1 MKNKLM
7 LITTTLVC
15 IWLITIISCG
25 ATPSPEPPKTVEL
38 KDLKQIPPAELFD
51 KIYDVSLKRFV
62 SFDEMIVNAGKSG
75 VIYVGETHDNVIHH
89 QVQEKVLKAVYAK
102 NGRTKKMAI
111 GMEMFQRPYQPFLN
125 DYIARKIDEKEM
137 LRKTEYYNRW
147 SFEWSM
153 YQPMVSFAYANGLKI
168 VALNAPAEISKKVS
182 RGGLAALAE
191 EERKLLPEKI
201 DTTNKIHR
209 EYIYDRFKPH
219 IKMGMFSEDNFDKFY
234 DAQCVWED
242 TMADSAAGYFRWLG
256 KDAASGQIII
266 FVGGGHTMYRFGI
279 PERVKWRTQMD
290 YCSILCIE
298 LVDRKVGAKSEDE
311 GIMELLDAYNSPAD
325 YLYFARR
332 IKIDEIRPM
341 LGVMLGQ
348 PLPDK
353 KGLPIKDVVPNS
365 AAAKAGLKPD
375 DIVIFIDNQT
385 IADML
390 DLKFAMF
397 NKKENDKIEVGILR
411 GKETKAVIITLEL
424 KKKEPE

>member
-1 MKNKLM
+1 MT
-7 LITTTLVC
+7 LIATTLVC
-15 IWLITIISCG
+15 IWLMTVISCG
-25 ATPSPEPPKTVEL
+25 ITSAPAPSKAVEL

-51 KIYDVSLKRFV
+51 KVYDVSRKRFV
-62 SFDEMIVNAGKSG
+62 SFDEMTANAARAG
-75 VIYVGETHDNVIHH
+75 VIYVGETHDNVVHH
-89 QVQEKVLKAVYAK
+89 QIQEKVLKAVYAR
-102 NGRTKKMAI
+102 NSGKKKIAI
-111 GMEMFQRPYQPFLN
+111 GLEMFQRPYQQFLD

-153 YQPMVSFAYANGLKI
+153 YQPMVSFAYANGLKV

-182 RGGLAALAE
+182 RGGLAALTD

-201 DTTNKIHR
+201 DTTVKVHR

-219 IKMGMFSEDNFDKFY
+219 IQMGMFSEENFDKFY

-242 TMADSAAGYFRWLG
+242 TMADSAAGYFRGLG
-256 KDAASGQIII
+256 KDAADGQIVI

-279 PERVKWRTQMD
+279 PERAKWRTQTD
-290 YCSILCIE
+290 YCSILCVE
-298 LVDRKVGAKSEDE
+298 LVDRKEGEKSNDE

-332 IKIDEIRPM
+332 VKIDEIRPM
-341 LGVMLGQ
+341 LGVMLE
-348 PLPDK
+348 PSSSDR
-353 KGLPIKDVVPNS
+353 KGLLIKDVVPDS

-375 DIVIFIDNQT
+375 DIIIFIDNQT

-390 DLKFAMF
+390 DLKFAMS

-411 GKETKAVIITLEL
+411 GKETTAVIITLETR
-424 KKKEPE
+424 KREPE